1 MSRKKQNLKLM
12 NPNPSRVLRLFAET
26 QDRVYD
32 GDTIKKMI
40 SQIARHTK
48 DRKVIVNCEAIA
60 DLLQLEFDQAFL
72 RNDVNQHND
81 AVRKLQNHVTWVH
94 EKYKEVKPFL
104 ENCDPIWYTR
114 LQEATDA
121 QLARLSQLVSLLS
134 AVPDICDLE
143 GNVIR
148 PNDLV
153 IYPSKDQEDRVYDH
167 YGIVRA
173 TPHGYTVAH
182 FFTGETI
189 RPEGRIAEVGIGYVH
204 FTSYKAEW
212 LFKERPE
219 SISDSQIEAR
229 IHESR
234 QKFIDAKDKLWN
246 KLLYNCEHWA
256 REMVYGEARSIQVE
270 NLRSKKSS

>member
-1 MSRKKQNLKLM
+1 M
-12 NPNPSRVLRLFAET
+12 NPNPSRVLRLFAAT
-26 QDRVYD
+26 QDRLYD
-32 GDTIKKMI
+32 GDTIKKII
-40 SQIARHTK
+40 SQIAKHTK
-48 DRKVIVNCEAIA
+48 DRKIIVNCEAIG
-60 DLLQLEFDQAFL
+60 DLLQIEFEQTFL

-114 LQEATDA
+114 LQEAMDA

-153 IYPSKDQEDRVYDH
+153 IYPSKDQENRVYDH

-189 RPEGRIAEVGIGYVH
+189 RPEGRISEVGIGYVH
-204 FTSYKAEW
+204 FTPYKAEW
-212 LFKERPE
+212 FFKERPE
-219 SISDSQIEAR
+219 AVSDSQIKKRPELVSDGQTEAR
-229 IHESR
+229 ILESR
-234 QKFIDAKDKLWN
+234 QKFIDAKD

-270 NLRSKKSS
+270 NLRTKKSI